1 VRRDA
6 ERAGMPVVMWA
17 YPRGASMEQK
27 GGRDSLYAV
36 DYAARVAQ
44 ELGADIVK
52 VNYPKIEEEKRAHY
66 PAEYRGLKLTKR
78 EMLEKVVASAGRTL
92 TLMSGGAKRTDDE
105 LFDDVKVALEAGVT
119 GFIFGRNMWQRR
131 FGEALEVAGR
141 ITRMTQEVS
150 RPPAATKAA
159 LVQGTR

>member
-1 VRRDA
+1 
-6 ERAGMPVVMWA
+6 MWA
-17 YPRGASMEQK
+17 YPRGTYMEQK

-52 VNYPKIEEEKRAHY
+52 VNYPKIDEAKRAQY
-66 PAEYRGLKLTKR
+66 PKEYRELKLSKL
-78 EMLEKVVASAGRTL
+78 EMLSHVVASAGRTL

-131 FGEALEVAGR
+131 FGEALEVAGK
-141 ITRMTQEVS
+141 ITKMTQEIG
-150 RPPAATKAA
+150 RPSASNKAA
-159 LVQGTR
+159 LVSKRS